1 MVGVILV
8 VHHSLPTSAH
18 GVSNVTELSHSQNFV
33 DVRAMKKVF
42 LVALVLVVAAGYF
55 LWPKSVVQEAHG
67 KTQAGVEYRAICTSS
82 PASLFSM
89 ENDRVRKLEL
99 ILSGS
104 SRNVPSAA
112 LENCG
117 SIDTKRQL
125 QVFEE
130 GPVLVV
136 TTFAKGG
143 GSIQWRFLNGQFAQ
157 RRTRKDGE
165 MTVRNED
172 SPLRAPTIVENIPPD
187 APRRLQ
193 SSSLLSTPEETVP
206 KKSTPNTP

>member
-1 MVGVILV
+1 
-8 VHHSLPTSAH
+8 
-18 GVSNVTELSHSQNFV
+18 
-33 DVRAMKKVF
+33 MKKII

-55 LWPKSVVQEAHG
+55 LWPKSVVQEVHG
-67 KTQAGVEYRAICTSS
+67 KTQEGVEYRAICTSS
-82 PASLFSM
+82 PASLLSM
-89 ENDRVRKLEL
+89 GNLEYRVRKLEL
-99 ILSGS
+99 YLAGS

-157 RRTRKDGE
+157 RRTQKGGE

-193 SSSLLSTPEETVP
+193 SSSLLSAPEETAP
-206 KKSTPNTP
+206 KKSTSNTP

>member
-1 MVGVILV
+1 
-8 VHHSLPTSAH
+8 
-18 GVSNVTELSHSQNFV
+18 
-33 DVRAMKKVF
+33 MKTVAF
-42 LVALVLVVAAGYF
+42 IALVLVVTVGYF
-55 LWPKSVVQEAHG
+55 LWPRSIVQETHG
-67 KTQAGVEYRAICTSS
+67 KTQAGVAYRAICTSA
-82 PASLFSM
+82 PASLLSIGNR
-89 ENDRVRKLEL
+89 EYHVRKLEL
-99 ILSGS
+99 SLAGS

-117 SIDTKRQL
+117 SIDTKCQL
-125 QVFEE
+125 RVFEE

-136 TTFAKGG
+136 TTFTKGG

-157 RRTRKDGE
+157 RRMLKGGE

-193 SSSLLSTPEETVP
+193 SSSLLSTPEETAP
-206 KKSTPNTP
+206 EKSTPNTP